1 MRLEQSTSSLFFSI
15 VSSTMPAVDILKFP
29 TLSPSDTGPLQ
40 KLQNAGYDSSQILGV
55 IGKTEGMEY
64 YCSNFLLLPTV
75 LESPP
80 SICSL
85 YSYITR
91 LADGTLPWSC
101 SCYS

>member
-1 MRLEQSTSSLFFSI
+1 MRLEHNSLTIRSI
-15 VSSTMPAVDILKFP
+15 VLSTMPAINVLKFP

-55 IGKTEGMEY
+55 IGKTEGMGY
-64 YCSNFLLLPTV
+64 YCANFLLLPSV
-75 LESPP
+75 SGPPP

-85 YSYITR
+85 YSYIMR
-91 LADGTLPWSC
+91 LADGTLSWSS